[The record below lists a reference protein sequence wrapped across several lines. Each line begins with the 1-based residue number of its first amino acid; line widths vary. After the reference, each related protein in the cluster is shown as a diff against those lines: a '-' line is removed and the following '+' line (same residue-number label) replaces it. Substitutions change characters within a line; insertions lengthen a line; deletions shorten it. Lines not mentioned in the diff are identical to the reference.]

1 MKHCTICQKE
11 LPTGLDEFGPVQ
23 AVLCKDC
30 HFDYGVTIETLLN
43 NWFYPFHLPA
53 VIQYAADNYDGDLER
68 LLVELE
74 MHEIS
79 PGTIT

>member
-30 HFDYGVTIETLLN
+30 YFESGHT
-43 NWFYPFHLPA
+43 
-53 VIQYAADNYDGDLER
+53 
-68 LLVELE
+68 VESQIKNMPLACK
-74 MHEIS
+74 
-79 PGTIT
+79 GTIKLQKYIESLKRFDK